1 MGTTLIEER
10 TVLARAARG
19 DKAAFGELVK
29 AHQRRA
35 YAAAYALVGN
45 RDDAIDLAQDAF
57 VRAYRAMGRFDTKM
71 PFYPWL
77 HRIVRNT
84 CLNHLKRRNRRGET
98 SLDALMEEGYDA
110 ESGGLDPVESAEA
123 VDLRDRIR
131 AAMATLTP
139 QQQEI
144 LRLRHMVELSYTE
157 IADCLQIPIGTV
169 MSRLHAARK
178 ALKDALEKAE
188 ITSANETARPAVS
201 GEAPDDKGD
210 PEEQSR
216 G

>member
-1 MGTTLIEER
+1 MIEER
-10 TVLARAARG
+10 SVLARAKRG
-19 DKAAFGELVK
+19 DKAAFAELVK

-123 VDLRDRIR
+123 GDLRDRIR
-131 AAMATLTP
+131 AAMAALTP

-144 LRLRHMVELSYTE
+144 LRLRHMIELSYTE

-188 ITSANETARPAVS
+188 ITSVNETARPAVS
-201 GEAPDDKGD
+201 GEAPRDKGD